1 METQLAA
8 KPPNDGAQPQQIQKA
23 ATLLLVRDGAS
34 GLQVFM
40 LERPSRGAFPGLH
53 VFTGGKVDAAD
64 ETLLGTMD
72 WQGPSTE
79 DAATLLDTSND
90 PLLYWLAAVRE
101 CYEESGVLLGEQQ
114 GKPIDAHTFAELS
127 ASRMEEFGGLC
138 ARLNITLTFDA
149 LLYFA
154 HWVTP
159 EQAPRRFDTRFF
171 VAALP
176 SGQAASFAPGE
187 TVSGEWVSAEE
198 ALRRSI
204 EIRPTDNAMS
214 NLGTLLG
221 KTDRLSESFQLFA
234 QIAGEAGAHSN
245 IAAILAEQGRTK
257 DAQVHLHQALELA
270 PNMPQAIALRKAISE
285 KRWQR

>member
-1 METQLAA
+1 MESQLAA
-8 KPPNDGAQPQQIQKA
+8 KSPNDGAQPQQIQKA

-149 LLYFA
+149 LFYFA

-198 ALRRSI
+198 ALRRADDGRWNLI
-204 EIRPTDNAMS
+204 MPTLTSLRSLLPYQRVDDLLCAVRNFEHLPEYTEY
-214 NLGTLLG
+214 LG
-221 KTDRLSESFQLFA
+221 SEGMQPG
-234 QIAGEAGAHSN
+234 IN
-245 IAAILAEQGRTK
+245 
-257 DAQVHLHQALELA
+257 
-270 PNMPQAIALRKAISE
+270 PALRDS
-285 KRWQR
+285 